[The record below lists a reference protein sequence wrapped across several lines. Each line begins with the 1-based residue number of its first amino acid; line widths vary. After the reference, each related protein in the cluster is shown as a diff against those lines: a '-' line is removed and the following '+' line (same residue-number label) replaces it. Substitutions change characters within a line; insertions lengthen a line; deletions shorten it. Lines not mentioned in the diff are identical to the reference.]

1 MSLNRR
7 TPTRTTLP
15 LISAQRDTEL
25 DLIEFLRPYKR
36 LSADKVC
43 TQPIDASQVSIWTF
57 KGSVWTH
64 GVPDR
69 AVRNGSW
76 CQSYLTSALNL
87 SRVEYD
93 RAKKELFSQ
102 TNGLNGVYKHKSQD
116 LYAIVYRPKIWLT
129 GTNIAAIAGGTA
141 LVGLGVAGTRYALR
155 KPQST
160 SQATSKVTPGPKPK
174 ALTSDFKTQ
183 IDAYDQQLGGIL
195 NLNTNSRLF
204 NSDFPELHLYK
215 DLLNEYER
223 ESHSVDDYRKKVT
236 MFESLVA
243 LDVSQNLLHSVFEG
257 GLEQIIKDEV
267 FTVDNLHHI
276 QHYFEAKGDDD
287 RLIAYKAAEIYARMH
302 YDIKSNN
309 TQQFS
314 RDLDEMFE
322 LAQTCIMN
330 CSALDLYGLVE
341 PLRNS
346 NVGGSVNEFIK
357 TNKIRDEDTQELSRI
372 ISRLEYLLKD
382 DARVPDLTEKELSSI
397 RSELMP
403 ISNRESFLQVLRD
416 MTYDR
421 TAGNQQV
428 HDAKNLYF
436 RVRALHGLQRSHDAT
451 LDQMITLHN
460 QFNMKTGLDKNN
472 ELIQNILLFAHSFPI
487 DKRPEPVS
495 QILIDVDNN
504 SKYES
509 AIQDLPT
516 LNLSTRPFWAEY
528 SYLQVINQLKK
539 DLDNDELDIG
549 QHTKAEIDG
558 YLLVRAN
565 EKLQENSKWNPN
577 TSAYEK
583 FGA

>member
-155 KPQST
+155 KPQVT
-160 SQATSKVTPGPKPK
+160 SQATSKIPPGPKPK
-174 ALTSDFKTQ
+174 ALTSDLKTR
-183 IDAYDQQLGGIL
+183 IEAYDQQLGEIL
-195 NLNTNSRLF
+195 SKTNSRLF
-204 NSDFPELHLYK
+204 DSDFPELDLYK
-215 DLLNEYER
+215 NLLNDYDTEG
-223 ESHSVDDYRKKVT
+223 HSVDDYRKKVT

-302 YDIKSNN
+302 HDIKSNN

-346 NVGGSVNEFIK
+346 NVGGSVNEFLK

-397 RSELMP
+397 SSELMP

-416 MTYDR
+416 LTNDR

-428 HDAKNLYF
+428 DKARRLHS
-436 RVRALHGLQRSHDAT
+436 RVLALHSLRGSFNDAIGS
-451 LDQMITLHN
+451 ITRLN
-460 QFNMKTGLDKNN
+460 ANFDIKAGLDKNN
-472 ELIQNILLFAHSFPI
+472 ERVQHILEFARTFPRNNI
-487 DKRPEPVS
+487 PENVS
-495 QILIDVDNN
+495 QLLTDNDN
-504 SKYES
+504 HIAYES
-509 AIQDLPT
+509 AIEQLPALDLT
-516 LNLSTRPFWAEY
+516 QGAFGNDYAG
-528 SYLQVINQLKK
+528 LQVINQLKK
-539 DLDNDELDIG
+539 DLDNDELATG

-577 TSAYEK
+577 TSTYEK